1 MRKSE
6 SGPSSVIANAAL
18 NCDRFR
24 HDTLIGINAEEAA
37 SM

>member
-18 NCDRFR
+18 NRDRFR
-24 HDTLIGINAEEAA
+24 QVTFIGINAEEAA